1 METQNFCADCTLPHE
16 EIWKDISG
24 YEGLYQISNFG
35 RVKSL
40 AKHCGF
46 GKGYTTK
53 EIILKPHLRLGY
65 ISYTLYKNDIP
76 KAIGA
81 HRLVAIAFIPNP
93 ENKPQVN
100 HINGIK
106 TDNSIKNLEWVTNSE
121 NVKHAFNTGLK
132 HSSDKQK
139 AKASINGIRS
149 RKLTVEQVHNIKQYH
164 TLTNLSSFKLSKIF
178 NIPRTTI
185 ERIITGISYKEVI

>member
-1 METQNFCADCTLPHE
+1 MGVSIMIE
-16 EIWKDISG
+16 EIWKDIEG
-24 YEGLYQISNFG
+24 YEGLYLISNFG

-40 AKHCGF
+40 PKHCGS

-65 ISYTLYKNDIP
+65 IAYTLYKNDIP
-76 KAIGA
+76 KVINA
-81 HRLVAIAFIPNP
+81 HRLVAIAFIPNQ

-121 NVKHAFNTGLK
+121 NIKHAYDNGLK
-132 HSSDKQK
+132 YASDKQK
-139 AKASINGIRS
+139 AKASINGIKS
-149 RKLTVEQVHNIKQYH
+149 RKLTVEQVHNIKQYYSI
-164 TLTNLSSFKLSKIF
+164 TNLSSFKLSKIF

-185 ERIITGISYKEVI
+185 QRIIDGTSYKEVI

>member
-1 METQNFCADCTLPHE
+1 MVLQITQDVT
-16 EIWKDISG
+16 EIWKDIEG

-35 RVKSL
+35 KVKSL
-40 AKHCGF
+40 SKHCGF

-65 ISYTLYKNDIP
+65 ITFTLYKNGIP
-76 KAIGA
+76 KTFSA
-81 HRLVAIAFIPNP
+81 HRLVANAFIPNI

-121 NVKHAFNTGLK
+121 NVKHAFDTGLK
-132 HSSDKQK
+132 HTSAKQK

-149 RKLTVEQVHNIKQYH
+149 RKLTVGQVHNIKQYH
-164 TLTNLSSFKLSKIF
+164 SITNLSSFKLSKIF

-185 ERIITGISYKEVI
+185 QRIIDGTSYKDVI